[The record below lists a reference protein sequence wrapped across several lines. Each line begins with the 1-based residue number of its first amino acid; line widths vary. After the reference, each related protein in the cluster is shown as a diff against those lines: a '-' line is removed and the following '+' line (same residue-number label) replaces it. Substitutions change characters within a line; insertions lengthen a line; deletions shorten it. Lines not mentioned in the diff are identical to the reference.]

1 MHLFGPL
8 FSCTVPN
15 MILETSLNIWSRT
28 HWQNRL
34 DLILLSFHC
43 IDFTDS
49 SYFMVM
55 SLLKYSTFCELD
67 CICYIFS
74 ISFKRFTVFSK
85 TSKFFFFIRMSLFS
99 ALTLYLITVS
109 LQTSSILSEA
119 FPSCSFFQTVSFAI
133 WYLVNNFCI
142 FHSCIFMCFSLCC
155 ISFL

>member
-74 ISFKRFTVFSK
+74 ISFKWFTVFSK
-85 TSKFFFFIRMSLFS
+85 TSKFFFLYTYVPLFS
-99 ALTLYLITVS
+99 PNTLSHCSFLANELNLVRS
-109 LQTSSILSEA
+109 FSILFLFSDSE
-119 FPSCSFFQTVSFAI
+119 
-133 WYLVNNFCI
+133 L
-142 FHSCIFMCFSLCC
+142 
-155 ISFL
+155 